1 MAAGSG
7 AGPGA
12 GSCSARRQPFG
23 TEFEH
28 KKASPRGLR
37 GTASRRGT
45 PGAAGRWGSGSRP
58 AGLWGWGWPRGAA
71 PRGRAGPGW
80 AGPGGRLSRRGVAAR
95 RLQSGRRGR
104 RGRFSRLASRPV
116 ASRGR
121 SHAALGIRRA
131 QRYGRRGRG
140 RRLPELSG
148 AARGWGGAPDASPC
162 GVRCAASWCGRCR
175 RCLRLRP
182 CAVLLHRAGI
192 GVRRFTPTGRCFG
205 VWVVSCFPSSQR
217 SWNRRGAPS
226 RRLNAALLRSVTHID
241 AAPVLCS
248 SECRWEWESSWS
260 QLGSHK

>member
-71 PRGRAGPGW
+71 PRGRAGPG
-80 AGPGGRLSRRGVAAR
+80 GRLSRRGVAAR

-104 RGRFSRLASRPV
+104 RGRFSRLASRV
-116 ASRGR
+116 SR
-121 SHAALGIRRA
+121 LI
-131 QRYGRRGRG
+131 
-140 RRLPELSG
+140 
-148 AARGWGGAPDASPC
+148 
-162 GVRCAASWCGRCR
+162 
-175 RCLRLRP
+175 
-182 CAVLLHRAGI
+182 
-192 GVRRFTPTGRCFG
+192 
-205 VWVVSCFPSSQR
+205 
-217 SWNRRGAPS
+217 PS
-226 RRLNAALLRSVTHID
+226 RRIPRPEPCCTGDTTSTTVRASRPGAEASGAVRGRPGMGWRSGRVSVRGSLCGIVVRTVPALSSAPAVCRS
-241 AAPVLCS
+241 AAPCRHRRPSFHTHGEMLWGLGCFVLPFISAFLQSPRCA
-248 SECRWEWESSWS
+248 
-260 QLGSHK
+260 QQKA

>member
-1 MAAGSG
+1 M
-7 AGPGA
+7 
-12 GSCSARRQPFG
+12 
-23 TEFEH
+23 
-28 KKASPRGLR
+28 GLR
-37 GTASRRGT
+37 EPPRR
-45 PGAAGRWGSGSRP
+45 AV
-58 AGLWGWGWPRGAA
+58 
-71 PRGRAGPGW
+71 
-80 AGPGGRLSRRGVAAR
+80 GV
-95 RLQSGRRGR
+95 G
-104 RGRFSRLASRPV
+104 V

-121 SHAALGIRRA
+121 AAGQGRAGLGRAGRALIAAGRRRTAPSKRAEGPAGSLLPSRVSSRRIPRPDHAALGIRRA

-182 CAVLLHRAGI
+182 CPVLLHRAGI

-226 RRLNAALLRSVTHID
+226 RRLNAALLRSD
-241 AAPVLCS
+241 P
-248 SECRWEWESSWS
+248 
-260 QLGSHK
+260 

>member
-1 MAAGSG
+1 M
-7 AGPGA
+7 
-12 GSCSARRQPFG
+12 
-23 TEFEH
+23 
-28 KKASPRGLR
+28 GLR
-37 GTASRRGT
+37 EPPRRAVGVGVAS
-45 PGAAGRWGSGSRP
+45 
-58 AGLWGWGWPRGAA
+58 
-71 PRGRAGPGW
+71 RGRAAGQGR

-182 CAVLLHRAGI
+182 CPVLLHRAGI